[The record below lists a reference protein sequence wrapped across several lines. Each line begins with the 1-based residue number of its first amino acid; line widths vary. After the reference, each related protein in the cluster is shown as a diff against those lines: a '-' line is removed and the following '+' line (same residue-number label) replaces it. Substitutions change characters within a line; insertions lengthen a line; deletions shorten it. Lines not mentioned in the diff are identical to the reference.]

1 MNTTESEDG
10 SVGPLREA
18 LTVCAAAGM
27 SGILRVTGD
36 PGGAIHIADGLVAAI
51 ETPAAPGPEALLLR
65 SHRVSE
71 SGWDEAFAAAAASGG
86 SMSTELVRREMI
98 GAGEL
103 EWLLRTALAD
113 GMFALAGG
121 TVDEYRAEPGQVDY
135 VLLLQPGAEPDGLLA
150 ETSRRIRVL
159 ATLPARNGRDRIVAT
174 TGAVQ
179 PGVRLGDGQDEIL
192 ALADGRR
199 TARDIAFAL
208 GRGVYATML
217 QLARMQRPA
226 CWWRS
231 RPGPPTRPRRK
242 RAARPRATTCRSRPG
257 CRAAS
262 GTCRA
267 RRGVSGC
274 PGGPRKCGRRSACC
288 GRGPPATRDR
298 ARRPD
303 KRDEA
308 SRRERK
314 GMTSGGGLMTEDKLL
329 AEMQALRDRIT
340 GITGTAVASR
350 DGLIIREDTGGV
362 NPDNLAALTSAA
374 LSLAQRLAREGRPGH
389 PARGRDQEQR
399 RLRGHLRRRRL
410 RRARPPRRRGPGR
423 GQAAPRVALRG
434 GEHREAARLSP
445 ARPP

>member
-10 SVGPLREA
+10 SIGPLREA

-86 SMSTELVRREMI
+86 LMSDELIRREMI

-121 TVDEYRAEPGQVDY
+121 TVDEYRAEPGQMDF
-135 VLLLQPGAEPDGLLA
+135 VLPLQPGAEPEGLLA

-159 ATLPARNGRDRIVAT
+159 AALPARSGRDRIVAT

-217 QLARMQRPA
+217 QLARMQQGGLLVAVSSRAADAAAAQTRRPA
-226 CWWRS
+226 ANNDV
-231 RPGPPTRPRRK
+231 PVVAGLPRRQRDMPGSSRRPWVPG
-242 RAARPRATTCRSRPG
+242 RAPEVRAPLGLLRPRAT
-257 CRAAS
+257 
-262 GTCRA
+262 
-267 RRGVSGC
+267 
-274 PGGPRKCGRRSACC
+274 
-288 GRGPPATRDR
+288 RD
-298 ARRPD
+298 A
-303 KRDEA
+303 
-308 SRRERK
+308 
-314 GMTSGGGLMTEDKLL
+314 
-329 AEMQALRDRIT
+329 
-340 GITGTAVASR
+340 
-350 DGLIIREDTGGV
+350 
-362 NPDNLAALTSAA
+362 
-374 LSLAQRLAREGRPGH
+374 
-389 PARGRDQEQR
+389 
-399 RLRGHLRRRRL
+399 
-410 RRARPPRRRGPGR
+410 GPG
-423 GQAAPRVALRG
+423 
-434 GEHREAARLSP
+434 ETS
-445 ARPP
+445 